1 MKLQNFRFF
10 ETHPCYCPTP
20 PSTYS
25 VMAAHR
31 LSIPPNGSSSEERTP
46 DQKAVED
53 IRRVAAEVLADL
65 LEGVL
70 LRGISKKA
78 ARRRGKREP
87 TLEALD
93 KAEQQRKKLRVR
105 K

>member
-1 MKLQNFRFF
+1 MF
-10 ETHPCYCPTP
+10 HCPTS

-25 VMAAHR
+25 VMAAHC
-31 LSIPPNGSSSEERTP
+31 LSIPPSGSSSEERTP

-53 IRRVAAEVLADL
+53 IRRMAKEVLADL

-70 LRGISKKA
+70 LRGIPKKST
-78 ARRRGKREP
+78 RGRGKKQP
-87 TLEALD
+87 TQEELGR
-93 KAEQQRKKLRVR
+93 AEEQRGKLRTRR

>member
-1 MKLQNFRFF
+1 MDDF
-10 ETHPCYCPTP
+10 
-20 PSTYS
+20 
-25 VMAAHR
+25 
-31 LSIPPNGSSSEERTP
+31 
-46 DQKAVED
+46 
-53 IRRVAAEVLADL
+53 RRVAAEVLADL
-65 LEGVL
+65 LEEVL
-70 LRGISKKA
+70 LRGNPKKA